1 MNEKDQVALRLA
13 TAHYEIEPGITQI
26 FRLNASAP
34 AELQPDEPIKLLE
47 VNEDTIAA
55 GVMPLGFGPLPEYG
69 INFPSVIVEVTPV
82 EYEQIRQK
90 ALPLPLNWSVGELL
104 PRPSAG
110 AVA

>member
-1 MNEKDQVALRLA
+1 MPNKDQESLKLA
-13 TAHYEIEPGITQI
+13 TAHYDVEPGMLQI
-26 FRLNASAP
+26 FRLRSEP
-34 AELQPDEPIKLLE
+34 ATESQQEEPIKLLE

-69 INFPSVIVEVTPV
+69 INFPSVIVEVTPA

-90 ALPLPLNWSVGELL
+90 SLPLPLNWSVGELL